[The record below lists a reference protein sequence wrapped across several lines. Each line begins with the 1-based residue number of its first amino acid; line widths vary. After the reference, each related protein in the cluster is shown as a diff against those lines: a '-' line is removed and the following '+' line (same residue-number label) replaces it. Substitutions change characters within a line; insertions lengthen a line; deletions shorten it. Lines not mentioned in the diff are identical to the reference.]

1 MPYWFARLLFLPTL
15 LYNALLGRWLKVRH
29 WWDQVEPGL
38 WLGALPLRAD
48 VARLSDL
55 GITGVI
61 NMCREYP
68 GPKELY
74 REAGIEQLWLPT
86 VDFQPPTLDDIRRGV
101 AFIERQL
108 SEGGQ
113 VYVHCKAGRAR
124 SATIVLCYLMAH
136 AGLTAAQAQR
146 RLLEVRP
153 HVHPNLDQRQV
164 VKQFAAS
171 LDRSVE
177 VAEGATP
184 PAS

>member
-15 LYNALLGRWLKVRH
+15 LYNAILGRWLKVRH

-38 WLGALPLRAD
+38 WLGALPMRSD
-48 VARLSDL
+48 VARLSRL
-55 GITGVI
+55 GVTGVI

-68 GPKELY
+68 GPLRLY
-74 REAGIEQLWLPT
+74 RDAGIEQLWLPT
-86 VDFQPPTLDDIRRGV
+86 IDFQPPTLDDIERGV

-108 SEGGQ
+108 SAGGQ

-136 AGLTAAQAQR
+136 RGLTAGQAQR

-153 HVHPNLDQRQV
+153 HVHPSLDQRQV
-164 VKQFAAS
+164 VKEFATS
-171 LDRSVE
+171 IGL
-177 VAEGATP
+177 
-184 PAS
+184 PASAAQQGQPNDP